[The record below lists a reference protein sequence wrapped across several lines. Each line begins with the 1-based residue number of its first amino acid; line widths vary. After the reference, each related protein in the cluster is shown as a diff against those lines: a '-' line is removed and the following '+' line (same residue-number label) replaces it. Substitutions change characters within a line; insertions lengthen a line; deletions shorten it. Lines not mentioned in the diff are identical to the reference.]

1 MGKDLSK
8 CTKRMNKRE
17 VGGVLATKEV
27 ALYTHRVWVQKTR
40 RCVPTIAGG
49 SGKKID

>member
-17 VGGVLATKEV
+17 VGGVSYQGGGAVHPQSMGAEN
-27 ALYTHRVWVQKTR
+27 QKVCTYR
-40 RCVPTIAGG
+40 SWGQW
-49 SGKKID
+49 KKD